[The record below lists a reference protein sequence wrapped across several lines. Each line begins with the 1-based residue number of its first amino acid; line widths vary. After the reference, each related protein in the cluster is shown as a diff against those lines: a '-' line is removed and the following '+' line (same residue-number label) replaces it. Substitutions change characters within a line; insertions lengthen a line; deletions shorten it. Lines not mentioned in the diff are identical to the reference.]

1 MCSGFPARRRSA
13 AAGDLAVAMSQ
24 RWSTNEHAAGY
35 YGQHENSAAAAY
47 SPQARQGSHVSIMS
61 ARRVAGSQASPEHVY
76 SHALRIGFLNY
87 LLQPRKRVAVTPAP
101 VKATS
106 SYSSSAGALL
116 AEFSSGTKSAKLPK
130 VDFVTVLQRRLEGIV
145 IGREPGAD
153 FRDALVK
160 RTFAVFLNQ
169 LIDPERR
176 KVLTKSRRAEDMI
189 LLFISRATSELQL
202 AVTTGGLVG
211 VTRENVGLL
220 VDRHV
225 ALFIRLIVLCLKD
238 NGWASGHSELVNK
251 LSTLESRMLAH
262 DRNLVDA
269 QSTTQKPTQIT
280 EEVPLSY
287 DVREMPYVQTVAR
300 IFRISLTQAQND
312 INRNRQAWSDT
323 IAMKELKLY
332 GARIHAGAKATL
344 TADDFDTDE
353 GYDIWKTGELE
364 YIPLMQEAMVTANP
378 GLASIDINGDQVN
391 GFQAHTDGA
400 EGIFTFIPPNPR
412 EYFRVLLKMCFD
424 NHAGPS
430 ADSESDEY
438 QPPVLSFE
446 ELSLIEACAVRWR
459 IPAFSKGVMILSL
472 VREMY
477 AESRADLDTIDK
489 SFEYLKSSVATA
501 WGSWTIPDQNLQ
513 RKNLSSLYDN
523 ILRELYHAV
532 MQCFDAKPPSLD
544 EYMYILTNHLYP
556 NPLFSAGKDLDTFI
570 GSVKD
575 GLKVRAEEVYSGFT
589 KAIPENREEWDMY
602 HIVELGK
609 KLIGLIKRL
618 SKRFPEPI
626 LGKVKIDFLT
636 IEGIFP
642 HFAEDSENIIKGIF
656 RASQERGQELEI
668 QDAFDMYQSLVEVRD
683 IYDQVIKAPFPFDI
697 EQMINN
703 FVWRWLGNIDVK
715 VIEWVENAL
724 RQDEFKVK
732 SENGSTSNERH
743 SISVEDV
750 FRSFTQ
756 NVKALKD
763 LNWADEYQE
772 AKFFTALSK
781 SIGTGLMHYCEKVEA
796 IFRMEMDRL
805 TPEQEAA
812 RNKTQKE
819 KLLAYFNSKEK
830 VEPFNFLPETC
841 VKFNN
846 VEYAIHQLD
855 LVGKSIDVD
864 RCAEIIGK
872 HTPVYQPKKQSS
884 NKYLFTIKIV
894 EAEDLKACDINGFS
908 DPYVVLGDEYHKRL
922 AKTRV
927 IYTTLNPRFE
937 ETVEITTTGPVLL
950 TATIWDY
957 DTVGEHDYV
966 GRAPIKL
973 DPSYFG
979 DYEPREFW
987 LDLDTQGR
995 LLLKISMEGERDDI
1009 RFYFGRTF
1017 RTLRR
1022 TESDMARQI
1031 TDKCSPFIKHCL
1043 SRQALK
1049 SILSPGISIA
1059 SVSNY
1064 FSRTGFGS
1072 NRPQSMVKT
1081 GPTDEDVAN
1090 ALTPLFTYFNEN
1102 FEILDKTLAHQ
1113 ALISVMTKLW
1123 KEVLATIEAMMVPPL
1138 SDKPSNQKPLS
1149 SQEMDVL
1156 FKWLK
1161 LLFEFFSAPDEH
1173 GVSTGVEV
1181 NVLKSPKYHDLQ
1193 SLGFWYTETSEN
1205 LIRTSERI
1213 AAQNNARIAEKQKSL
1228 QLGPPGSGSL
1238 LLGVPTA
1245 RRNKSVMMNRN
1256 LGTMRKAK
1264 EDKRKEAQAE
1274 ASDDMILRILRMR
1287 PEAAGYLR
1295 ARSQQKERIAAQKA
1309 AEQIVAQSI
1318 NAGAGRMTAGGVSGL
1333 GRR

>member
-1 MCSGFPARRRSA
+1 
-13 AAGDLAVAMSQ
+13 MSQ
-24 RWSTNEHAAGY
+24 RWSTHDAAGY
-35 YGQHENSAAAAY
+35 YAPRELANN
-47 SPQARQGSHVSIMS
+47 PQSRQGSHVSIVS
-61 ARRVAGSQASPEHVY
+61 ARRVAGTQATPEHVY

-87 LLQPRKRVAVTPAP
+87 LLQPRKRKAVAPAP
-101 VKATS
+101 VKTAS
-106 SYSSSAGALL
+106 SYSSSAGVLM
-116 AEFSSGTKSAKLPK
+116 AEFTTGSKSAKLPK
-130 VDFVTVLQRRLEGIV
+130 VDFMTVLQRRLEGV
-145 IGREPGAD
+145 MTGREPGTEFKD
-153 FRDALVK
+153 HLVK
-160 RTFAVFLNQ
+160 RTFAIFLNEIMKPDQ
-169 LIDPERR
+169 R
-176 KVLTKSRRAEDMI
+176 KLLSKSRRAEDMI
-189 LLFISRATSELQL
+189 LVFISRGTSELQS
-202 AVTTGGLVG
+202 AVMTGGLAG

-225 ALFIRLIVLCLKD
+225 ALFIRLLVLCLKD
-238 NGWASGHSELVNK
+238 NGWASNHAELVKK

-269 QSTTQKPTQIT
+269 QNSAQQPAQIT

-300 IFRISLTQAQND
+300 IFRLSLTQAQND
-312 INRNRQAWSDT
+312 VNRNRQAWSDA

-353 GYDIWKTGELE
+353 AYETWKVGELE

-391 GFQAHTDGA
+391 GFQSNTDGA

-424 NHAGPS
+424 NHAGP
-430 ADSESDEY
+430 AAESESDDY
-438 QPPVLSFE
+438 HPPVLSFE

-459 IPAFSKGVMILSL
+459 IPAFSKGVMVLSL
-472 VREMY
+472 IREMY
-477 AESRADLDTIDK
+477 TESRADLDTIDK
-489 SFEYLKSSVATA
+489 AFEFIKASVTTP
-501 WGSWTIPDQNLQ
+501 WQYWTIPDQNLQ
-513 RKNLSSLYDN
+513 RKSLSSFYDN

-532 MQCFDAKPPSLD
+532 MQCFETKPPSLD

-575 GLKVRAEEVYSGFT
+575 GLKVRAEEVYAGFT
-589 KAIPENREEWDMY
+589 KTIPENREEWDMY

-618 SKRFPEPI
+618 AKRFPEPI

-636 IEGIFP
+636 IESIFP
-642 HFAEDSENIIKGIF
+642 AFAEDAENIIKGIF
-656 RASQERGQELEI
+656 RASQEQGEELEI
-668 QDAFDMYQSLVEVRD
+668 QDAFDMYQGLVEVRD
-683 IYDQVIKAPFPFDI
+683 IHDQVIKNPFPFDI
-697 EQMINN
+697 EKMIQD
-703 FVWRWLGNIDVK
+703 FVWRWLGNIDSK
-715 VIEWVENAL
+715 VVEWVENAL
-724 RQDEFKVK
+724 RQDEFNVK
-732 SENGSTSNERH
+732 SENGALARERH

-756 NVKALKD
+756 NIKALKD

-781 SIGTGLMHYCEKVEA
+781 SIGTGLMHYCDKVEA
-796 IFRMEMDRL
+796 IFTMEMDRL

-830 VEPFNFLPETC
+830 VDPFNFLPESC

-846 VEYAIHQLD
+846 IEYAIHQLD
-855 LVGKSIDVD
+855 LLEKSINVD
-864 RCAEIIGK
+864 RCAAIIQK

-894 EAEDLKACDINGFS
+894 EAEDLKACDMNGFS
-908 DPYVVLGDEYHKRL
+908 DPYVVLGDEYRKRL

-950 TATIWDY
+950 TATIWDH

-973 DPSYFG
+973 DPSFFG

-1009 RFYFGRTF
+1009 QFYFGRTF
-1017 RTLRR
+1017 RTLKR
-1022 TESDMARQI
+1022 TERDMARQI

-1043 SRQALK
+1043 SRQALR
-1049 SILSPGISIA
+1049 SILNPGITMA
-1059 SVSNY
+1059 SVSSY

-1072 NRPQSMVKT
+1072 NRPQSVVKA

-1102 FEILDKTLAHQ
+1102 FEILDKTLTHE
-1113 ALISVMTKLW
+1113 ALINVMAKLW

-1149 SQEMDVL
+1149 SQELDVA

-1161 LLFEFFSAPDEH
+1161 LLFEFFSAPDEQ
-1173 GVSTGVEV
+1173 GQSTGVPV
-1181 NVLKSPKYHDLQ
+1181 DILKSPKYHDLQ
-1193 SLGFWYTETSEN
+1193 SLGFWYPEATEN
-1205 LIRTSERI
+1205 LIRTSDRI
-1213 AAQNNARIAEKQKSL
+1213 AGQNNARLAEKQKSL
-1228 QLGPPGSGSL
+1228 QVGPPSSGSL
-1238 LLGVPTA
+1238 LLAPPMA
-1245 RRNKSVMMNRN
+1245 KRSKSVLNNRN

-1264 EDKRKEAQAE
+1264 EEKRKEAQAE
-1274 ASDDMILRILRMR
+1274 ANDDMILRILRMR
-1287 PEAAGYLR
+1287 PDASGYLR

-1309 AEQIVAQSI
+1309 AEAIVAQSI
-1318 NAGAGRMTAGGVSGL
+1318 NAGVGRMTAGGVGGVGSVGGV

>member
-1 MCSGFPARRRSA
+1 MA
-13 AAGDLAVAMSQ
+13 Q
-24 RWSTNEHAAGY
+24 RWSTQDAAGY
-35 YGQHENSAAAAY
+35 YAQPENAAY
-47 SPQARQGSHVSIMS
+47 YPQNRQNSHASIVS
-61 ARRVAGSQASPEHVY
+61 ARRVAGHQATPEHVY

-87 LLQPRKRVAVTPAP
+87 LLQPRKRVAVTQPAP
-101 VKATS
+101 KPAS
-106 SYSSSAGALL
+106 AYSSSAGALL
-116 AEFSSGTKSAKLPK
+116 AEFSSGSKSAKLPK
-130 VDFVTVLQRRLEGIV
+130 VDFVTVFQRRLEGTI
-145 IGREPGAD
+145 IGREPGKEYKD
-153 FRDALVK
+153 PLVK

-176 KVLTKSRRAEDMI
+176 KVLHKSRRAEDMI
-189 LLFISRATSELQL
+189 LLFISRATNELQL
-202 AVTTGGLVG
+202 AVHSGGLVG
-211 VTRENVGLL
+211 VTKENVGLL

-251 LSTLESRMLAH
+251 LSTLESGMLAH
-262 DRNLVDA
+262 DKNLVDA
-269 QSTTQKPTQIT
+269 QNTAQPPAQIT

-353 GYDIWKTGELE
+353 GYEAWKAGELE

-391 GFQAHTDGA
+391 GFQSHTDGA
-400 EGIFTFIPPNPR
+400 EGIFTFIPPNPK

-424 NHAGPS
+424 NHAGP
-430 ADSESDEY
+430 AAEGESDELL
-438 QPPVLSFE
+438 PPVLSFE
-446 ELSLIEACAVRWR
+446 ELSLIDACSVRWR
-459 IPAFSKGVMILSL
+459 IPAFTKSIMVLGL

-477 AESRADLDTIDK
+477 AESRADLDTVDK
-489 SFEYLKSSVATA
+489 AFEYIKGAVVTP
-501 WGSWTIPDQNLQ
+501 WEQWTIPDQILQ
-513 RKNLSSLYDN
+513 RKNLSSFYDN

-532 MQCFDAKPPSLD
+532 MQCFDLKPPSLD

-589 KAIPENREEWDMY
+589 KDIPENREEWDMY

-609 KLIGLIKRL
+609 KIIGLIKRL
-618 SKRFPEPI
+618 SKKFPEPI

-642 HFAEDSENIIKGIF
+642 AFAEDAENIIKGIF
-656 RASQERGQELEI
+656 RSSQEKGEELDI
-668 QDAFDMYQSLVEVRD
+668 QDAFDMYQGLIEVRD
-683 IYDQVIKAPFPFDI
+683 IYDQVIKNPFPFDI
-697 EQMINN
+697 EQMIQD
-703 FVWRWLGNIDVK
+703 FVWRWLSNIDVK
-715 VIEWVENAL
+715 ILEWVDNAL
-724 RQDEFKVK
+724 KGEEFKVK
-732 SENGSTSNERH
+732 SENGTMANDRH
-743 SISVEDV
+743 SVSVEDV
-750 FRSFTQ
+750 FRSFIQ
-756 NVKALKD
+756 NIKALKD

-781 SIGTGLMHYCEKVEA
+781 SIGTGLMHYCERVESL
-796 IFRMEMDRL
+796 FTQEMDRV

-846 VEYAIHQLD
+846 VEYAILQLD
-855 LVGKSIDVD
+855 LVEKSINID
-864 RCAEIIGK
+864 RCAAIIAK
-872 HTPVYQPKKQSS
+872 NTPVYQPKKQSS

-894 EAEDLKACDINGFS
+894 EAEDLKACDINGLS

-927 IYTTLNPRFE
+927 MYSTLNPRFD
-937 ETVEITTTGPVLL
+937 ETVEITTGGPVLL
-950 TATIWDY
+950 TATIWDH

-979 DYEPREFW
+979 DYEPREYW

-1009 RFYFGRTF
+1009 QFYFGRTF
-1017 RTLRR
+1017 RTLKR
-1022 TESDMARQI
+1022 TEREMARQI
-1031 TDKCSPFIKHCL
+1031 TDKCAPFIKHCL
-1043 SRQALK
+1043 SKQALK
-1049 SILSPGISIA
+1049 SILNPGISIA

-1072 NRPQSMVKT
+1072 NRPQSVIKA
-1081 GPTDEDVAN
+1081 GPTDDDVAN

-1102 FEILDKTLAHQ
+1102 FEILDKTLTHE
-1113 ALISVMTKLW
+1113 ALINVMAKLW
-1123 KEVLATIEAMMVPPL
+1123 KEVLATIEALMVPPL

-1149 SQEMDVL
+1149 NQELDVV

-1161 LLFEFFSAPDEH
+1161 FLFEFFNAPDEQ
-1173 GVSTGVEV
+1173 GQSTGVPV
-1181 NVLKSPKYHDLQ
+1181 DVLKSPKYHDLQ
-1193 SLGFWYTETSEN
+1193 SLGFFYFDSSEN

-1213 AAQNNARIAEKQKSL
+1213 AAQNAARAAEKQKSL
-1228 QLGPPGSGSL
+1228 NLGPPGSGAL
-1238 LLGVPTA
+1238 LLGVPMA
-1245 RRNKSVMMNRN
+1245 KRSKSVLMNRN

-1264 EDKRKEAQAE
+1264 EEKRKEAQAE

-1287 PEAAGYLR
+1287 ADAAGYLR
-1295 ARSQQKERIAAQKA
+1295 ARSQQKERIAAQRA
-1309 AEQIVAQSI
+1309 AEAIVAQSI
-1318 NAGAGRMTAGGVSGL
+1318 NAGAGRMTASGMGGL

>member
-1 MCSGFPARRRSA
+1 
-13 AAGDLAVAMSQ
+13 MSQ
-24 RWSTNEHAAGY
+24 RWSTQDAAGY
-35 YGQHENSAAAAY
+35 YAQPENAAY
-47 SPQARQGSHVSIMS
+47 YPQNRQNSHASIMS
-61 ARRVAGSQASPEHVY
+61 ARRVAGSQATPEHVY
-76 SHALRIGFLNY
+76 SHALRVGFLNY
-87 LLQPRKRVAVTPAP
+87 LLQPRKRQVVTQAP
-101 VKATS
+101 PKSTSS

-116 AEFSSGTKSAKLPK
+116 AEFSTSTKSAKLPK
-130 VDFVTVLQRRLEGIV
+130 VDFVTVLQRRLELII
-145 IGREPGAD
+145 IGREAGKDYKDP
-153 FRDALVK
+153 LVK

-169 LIDPERR
+169 LIDPEKR
-176 KVLTKSRRAEDMI
+176 KLLHKSRRAEDMI
-189 LLFISRATSELQL
+189 LLFISRATSELQS
-202 AVTTGGLVG
+202 AVQTGGLAG
-211 VTRENVGLL
+211 VTKENVGLL

-225 ALFIRLIVLCLKD
+225 GLFIRLIVLCLKD

-251 LSTLESRMLAH
+251 LSTLESGMLAH
-262 DRNLVDA
+262 DKNLVDA
-269 QSTTQKPTQIT
+269 QSSVQQPAHIT
-280 EEVPLSY
+280 EEVPLTY

-300 IFRISLTQAQND
+300 IFRVSLTQAQND

-332 GARIHAGAKATL
+332 GARLHANARATL
-344 TADDFDTDE
+344 TADDFDTDG
-353 GYDIWKTGELE
+353 GYESWKSGELG

-391 GFQAHTDGA
+391 GFQTHTDGA

-412 EYFRVLLKMCFD
+412 EYFRILLKMCFD

-430 ADSESDEY
+430 AESESEELF
-438 QPPVLSFE
+438 PPVLSYE
-446 ELSLIEACAVRWR
+446 ELSLVEACGTRWR
-459 IPAFSKGVMILSL
+459 IPMFSKSVMVLSL

-477 AESRADLDTIDK
+477 AESRTDLETVDK
-489 SFEYLKSSVATA
+489 AFEYVKTA
-501 WGSWTIPDQNLQ
+501 VTTPWEDWTIPDQTLQ
-513 RKNLSSLYDN
+513 RKNLSSFYDN

-532 MQCFDAKPPSLD
+532 MQCFDLKPPSLV
-544 EYMYILTNHLYP
+544 EFMYILTNHIYP
-556 NPLFSAGKDLDTFI
+556 DPLFSAGKDLDTFI

-589 KAIPENREEWDMY
+589 KDIPDDRNEWDMY

-609 KLIGLIKRL
+609 KLIGLIKRI
-618 SKRFPEPI
+618 SKKFPEPI
-626 LGKVKIDFLT
+626 LGKLKIDFIT
-636 IEGIFP
+636 IESVFP
-642 HFAEDSENIIKGIF
+642 AFAEDAENIIKGIF
-656 RASQERGQELEI
+656 RASQDKNQELDI
-668 QDAFDMYQSLVEVRD
+668 QDAFDMYQSLIEVRD
-683 IYDQVIKAPFPFDI
+683 IHDQVIKNPFPFDI
-697 EQMINN
+697 EQMIQD

-724 RQDEFKVK
+724 KADEFKVK
-732 SENGSTSNERH
+732 SENGKLADGKHST
-743 SISVEDV
+743 SVEDV

-756 NVKALKD
+756 NIKALKD
-763 LNWADEYQE
+763 LNWADEFQE

-781 SIGTGLMHYCEKVEA
+781 SIGTGLMHYCERVEA
-796 IFRMEMDRL
+796 LFTLEMDRV

-819 KLLAYFNSKEK
+819 KLLSYFNSKEK

-846 VEYAIHQLD
+846 IEYAIHQLD
-855 LVGKSIDVD
+855 LVEKAINVD
-864 RCAEIIGK
+864 RCAAMVAK

-927 IYTTLNPRFE
+927 MYSTLNPRFD
-937 ETVEITTTGPVLL
+937 ETVEITTSGPVLL
-950 TATIWDY
+950 TATIWDW

-973 DPSYFG
+973 DPSFFG

-1009 RFYFGRTF
+1009 QFYFGRTF
-1017 RTLRR
+1017 RTLKR
-1022 TESDMARQI
+1022 TERDMARQI

-1043 SRQALK
+1043 SKQALK

-1059 SVSNY
+1059 SVSSY

-1072 NRPQSMVKT
+1072 NRPQSVIKT
-1081 GPTDEDVAN
+1081 GPTDDDIAD

-1102 FEILDKTLAHQ
+1102 FEILDKTLTHE
-1113 ALISVMTKLW
+1113 ALINVMAKLW
-1123 KEVLATIEAMMVPPL
+1123 KEVLATIETMMVPPL

-1149 SQEMDVL
+1149 NQELDVM

-1161 LLFEFFSAPDEH
+1161 FLFEFFNAPDDQGE
-1173 GVSTGVEV
+1173 STGVPTDI
-1181 NVLKSPKYHDLQ
+1181 LKSPKYHDLQ
-1193 SLGFWYTETSEN
+1193 SLGFFYFDTSEN

-1213 AAQNNARIAEKQKSL
+1213 AAQNNARGAEKQKSL
-1228 QLGPPGSGSL
+1228 QLGAPGSGSL
-1238 LLGVPTA
+1238 ILGVPMA
-1245 RRNKSVMMNRN
+1245 KRSKSVMMNRN

-1264 EDKRKEAQAE
+1264 EEKRKEAQAE

-1287 PEAAGYLR
+1287 PDATGYLR

-1309 AEQIVAQSI
+1309 AEAIVAQSI
-1318 NAGAGRMTAGGVSGL
+1318 NAGAGRMTAGGMGGL

>member
-1 MCSGFPARRRSA
+1 
-13 AAGDLAVAMSQ
+13 MSQHQQHLQHQQ
-24 RWSTNEHAAGY
+24 RWSTHDAAGY
-35 YGQHENSAAAAY
+35 YQPESTAAY
-47 SPQARQGSHVSIMS
+47 QPQNRQSSHASVIS
-61 ARRVAGSQASPEHVY
+61 ARRVAGSQATPEHVY
-76 SHALRIGFLNY
+76 SHALRVGFLNY
-87 LLQPRKRVAVTPAP
+87 LLQPRKRVVVTQPAP
-101 VKATS
+101 KAASS
-106 SYSSSAGALL
+106 SYSSSASVLL
-116 AEFSSGTKSAKLPK
+116 AEFSSGGKSAKLPK
-130 VDFVTVLQRRLEGIV
+130 VDFVTVFQRRLEGIV
-145 IGREPGAD
+145 IGREPGKD
-153 FRDALVK
+153 FKDALVK
-160 RTFAVFLNQ
+160 RTFAVFLNT

-176 KVLTKSRRAEDMI
+176 KVLSKSRRAEDMI
-189 LLFISRATSELQL
+189 LLFISRATGELQS
-202 AVTTGGLVG
+202 AVQTGGLVG

-238 NGWASGHSELVNK
+238 NGWASNHAELVNK

-262 DRNLVDA
+262 DKNLVDL
-269 QSTTQKPTQIT
+269 QTSTQQPTQIT

-332 GARIHAGAKATL
+332 GARIHAGARATL
-344 TADDFDTDE
+344 TADDFDTDA
-353 GYDIWKTGELE
+353 GYEHWKAGELE

-391 GFQAHTDGA
+391 GFQSHTDGA
-400 EGIFTFIPPNPR
+400 EGIFTFMPPNPR
-412 EYFRVLLKMCFD
+412 EYFRILLKMCFD
-424 NHAGPS
+424 NHAGPP
-430 ADSESDEY
+430 AESESDELF
-438 QPPVLSFE
+438 PPVLSYE
-446 ELSLIEACAVRWR
+446 ELSLIEACAIRWR
-459 IPAFSKGVMILSL
+459 IPTFSKSVLTLSL

-477 AESRADLDTIDK
+477 AENRADLDTLDK
-489 SFEYLKSSVATA
+489 AFEYHKAAVTVP
-501 WGSWTIPDQNLQ
+501 WEDWTIPDQTLQ
-513 RKNLSSLYDN
+513 RKNLSSFYDN

-532 MQCFDAKPPSLD
+532 MLCFELKPPSLE

-556 NPLFSAGKDLDTFI
+556 DPLFSAGKDLDTFI

-589 KAIPENREEWDMY
+589 KDIPEDRNDWDMY

-618 SKRFPEPI
+618 SKKFPEPI
-626 LGKVKIDFLT
+626 LGKLKIDFIT
-636 IEGIFP
+636 IESIFP
-642 HFAEDSENIIKGIF
+642 AFAEDAENIIKGIF
-656 RASQERGQELEI
+656 RVSQDKGEELDI
-668 QDAFDMYQSLVEVRD
+668 QDAFDMYQSLIEVRD
-683 IYDQVIKAPFPFDI
+683 IHDQVIKSDFPFDI
-697 EQMINN
+697 EQMIQD
-703 FVWRWLGNIDVK
+703 FVWKWLANIDKK
-715 VIEWVENAL
+715 VIELVDNTLKNE
-724 RQDEFKVK
+724 EFKVK
-732 SENGSTSNERH
+732 IENGTMANDKH
-743 SISVEDV
+743 SVSVDDV
-750 FRSFTQ
+750 FSFFTQ
-756 NVKALKD
+756 NIKALKD
-763 LNWADEYQE
+763 LNWADEFQE

-781 SIGTGLMHYCEKVEA
+781 SIGTGLMYYCERVETL
-796 IFRMEMDRL
+796 FTQEMDRV

-846 VEYAIHQLD
+846 IEFAIQQLD
-855 LVGKSIDVD
+855 RLEKSINVE
-864 RCAEIIGK
+864 RCAAIIAK
-872 HTPVYQPKKQSS
+872 HTPVYQPKKQST

-927 IYTTLNPRFE
+927 IYTTLNPRFD
-937 ETVEITTTGPVLL
+937 ETVEITTSGPVLL
-950 TATIWDY
+950 TATIWDH

-973 DPSYFG
+973 DPHYFG

-1009 RFYFGRTF
+1009 QFYVGRTF
-1017 RTLRR
+1017 RTLKR
-1022 TESDMARQI
+1022 TERDMARQI

-1043 SRQALK
+1043 SKQALK
-1049 SILSPGISIA
+1049 TMLSPGISIA
-1059 SVSNY
+1059 SVSSY

-1072 NRPQSMVKT
+1072 NRPQSMVKA
-1081 GPTDEDVAN
+1081 GPTDDEVAA
-1090 ALTPLFTYFNEN
+1090 ALEALFTYFNEN
-1102 FEILDKTLAHQ
+1102 FEILDKTLTHD

-1123 KEVLATIEAMMVPPL
+1123 KEVLATIEALMVPPL

-1149 SQEMDVL
+1149 NQELDVV

-1161 LLFEFFSAPDEH
+1161 LLFEFFNAPDEQ
-1173 GVSTGVEV
+1173 GQATGVPADI
-1181 NVLKSPKYHDLQ
+1181 LKSPKYHDLQ
-1193 SLGFWYTETSEN
+1193 SLGFWYFETAEN

-1213 AAQNNARIAEKQKSL
+1213 AAQNNARNAEKQKNL
-1228 QLGPPGSGSL
+1228 HLGQPGSGAL
-1238 LLGVPTA
+1238 MLGVPMA
-1245 RRNKSVMMNRN
+1245 KRSKSVMMNRN

-1264 EDKRKEAQAE
+1264 EEKRKEAQAE
-1274 ASDDMILRILRMR
+1274 ASDDMILRILRMK
-1287 PEAAGYLR
+1287 PEASGYLR
-1295 ARSQQKERIAAQKA
+1295 ARSQQKERIAAQRA
-1309 AEQIVAQSI
+1309 AEAIVAQSI
-1318 NAGAGRMTAGGVSGL
+1318 NAGAGRMTAAGL
-1333 GRR
+1333 AGLQRGR